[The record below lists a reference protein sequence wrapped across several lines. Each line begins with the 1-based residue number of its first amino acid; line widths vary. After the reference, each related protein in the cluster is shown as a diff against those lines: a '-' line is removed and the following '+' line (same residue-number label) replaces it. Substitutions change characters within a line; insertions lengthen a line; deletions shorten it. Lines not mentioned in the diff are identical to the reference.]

1 MNAKKKSS
9 DWTQLIKRIH
19 TDGLPG
25 ALQRQLI
32 KAMLVS
38 TIKMPDQALGTVLI
52 RKQGLQIQLWAMQY
66 ICS

>member
-1 MNAKKKSS
+1 MNARKKSS

-25 ALQRQLI
+25 TLQRQLI

-38 TIKMPDQALGTVLI
+38 TIKMPDKALETILI
-52 RKQGLQIQLWAMQY
+52 RKPGLQIELWAMQY